1 MKVIGKLAD
10 RLLSAVVPEI
20 SAGACCTESG
30 QVYYVNCNEC
40 DGNGIGLEKKCV
52 VNCYCQ
58 GVCGACNIK
67 ISSPGCR

>member
-1 MKVIGKLAD
+1 MKVFGKLAD
-10 RLLSAVVPEI
+10 RFLSAVVPEI
-20 SAGACCTESG
+20 SAGACCTDLG
-30 QVYYVNCNEC
+30 RVYYVNCNQC

-52 VNCYCQ
+52 VNCDCQ